1 MPDAAPVNIRYSR
14 EAVVEVEEFRRVL
27 MESGLGNIRPVGDA
41 ERLAAMLANSN
52 VIVTARRDD
61 AQGTLLG
68 VLRGM
73 TDEAW
78 CCYVSDLAVATS
90 AQGLGVGQGL
100 LAEARRQLGPEV
112 SIILVSVPEAVGF
125 YRRAGLEV
133 LPNAFWIRRVR

>member
-1 MPDAAPVNIRYSR
+1 MPAAAPVKIRYAR
-14 EAVVEVEEFRRVL
+14 EAGVEVEEFRRVL
-27 MESGLGNIRPVGDA
+27 VESGLGTIRPVGDVA
-41 ERLAAMLANSN
+41 RLATMLANSN